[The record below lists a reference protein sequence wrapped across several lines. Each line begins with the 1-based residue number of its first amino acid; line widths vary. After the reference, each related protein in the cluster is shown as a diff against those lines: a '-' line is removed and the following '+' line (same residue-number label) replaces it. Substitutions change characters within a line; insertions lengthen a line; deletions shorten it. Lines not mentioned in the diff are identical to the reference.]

1 MAKILTM
8 KLLKK
13 RNKNMLQNFSGS
25 FVLGQFHDE
34 NKRFQSVKSVKIGI
48 VTFILLAHAKRP
60 E

>member
-1 MAKILTM
+1 M
-8 KLLKK
+8 KLLRK